1 MRKPHPDD
9 LETLRGRIDAVDSE
23 LLAVLGKRQ
32 ALVAQVVVVKERD
45 RLPARIPERVAEV
58 VERVM
63 QEAPQHG
70 ASPELARAVWAA
82 MIEWFIAFEEKAL
95 HTGK

>member
-1 MRKPHPDD
+1 MRKPHPES
-9 LETLRGRIDAVDSE
+9 LENLRGRIDAVDSE

-32 ALVAQVVVVKERD
+32 ALVGQVVMVKERD

-63 QEAPQHG
+63 REAPQHG
-70 ASPELARAVWAA
+70 ASPELARAVWTA
-82 MIEWFIAFEEKAL
+82 MIEWFIAFEERAL
-95 HTGK
+95 RR